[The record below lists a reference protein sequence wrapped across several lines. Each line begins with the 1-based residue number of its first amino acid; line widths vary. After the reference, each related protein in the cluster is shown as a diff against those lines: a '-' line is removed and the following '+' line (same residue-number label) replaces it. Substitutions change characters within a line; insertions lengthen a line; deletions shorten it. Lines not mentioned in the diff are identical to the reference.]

1 MAAGQHVH
9 QENQLA
15 VPKNL
20 LVFAMTATYGDTVQG
35 ATSKK
40 KIKEKAQDRIRKERH
55 AHGRLVSEEISC
67 VHRYCVGVVIIGR
80 EPQVT
85 LVYAHCR

>member
-1 MAAGQHVH
+1 MGTPSRAQQAR
-9 QENQLA
+9 
-15 VPKNL
+15 KK
-20 LVFAMTATYGDTVQG
+20 
-35 ATSKK
+35 SKK
-40 KIKEKAQDRIRKERH
+40 RHKIEFERKDTRTGDYENKK
-55 AHGRLVSEEISC
+55 VSEEISC